1 MVSSLEEY
9 VAKATSAFQPST
21 TAIQNQIEGLA
32 GKLDATNEAINKN
45 YAQQQARLDLNRNQA
60 AETASMQAAGSGG
73 SFGGAANLANRKYYD
88 QTFVPAVTQ
97 MRTNQ
102 ANELS
107 AARQANDDTRNNLNS
122 QLSSLLSQA
131 NQQGLSQYYSDTNAD
146 LARQF
151 EAAEAE
157 KQRQY
162 AIAEAEKERQYQI
175 AEAEKQRQFQAEQAA
190 LDREAS
196 RRAAA
201 ASAASNSRNYYN
213 NASNSQYALM
223 GSQNLYGGY
232 DWVDLN
238 GNPHRVATVAE
249 ADGGDFNNALWR
261 RLQEAGDLGDRY
273 SQLVWEEMGQGARFE
288 KNRGGSTGNA
298 MYDTL
303 GIRRIN

>member
-162 AIAEAEKERQYQI
+162 AIAEAEKQRQYQI

-190 LDREAS
+190 LDRENS

-201 ASAASNSRNYYN
+201 ASAAAQNSYYDRIME
-213 NASNSQYALM
+213 AMA
-223 GSQNLYGGY
+223 GGGGNQP
-232 DWVDLN
+232 LN
-238 GNPHRVATVAE
+238 KSSI
-249 ADGGDFNNALWR
+249 DFNSWVQNYSNFDDNTKNYLISNINKIANTGSSAMQAALSQALQNSAPYKQYLNWR
-261 RLQEAGDLGDRY
+261 N
-273 SQLVWEEMGQGARFE
+273 S
-288 KNRGGSTGNA
+288 
-298 MYDTL
+298 
-303 GIRRIN
+303 